1 MATPKPIKRDSM
13 NLPIPFWEFVAMM
26 AAIFGLQ
33 ALGIDVMLP
42 ALPLIGESFHTASPN
57 DQQLVVFA
65 FVLGFGF
72 PQLVFGPISDRFGRK
87 VLLQFSLA
95 GYFIA
100 SFLCMIA
107 PSFYWLLAF
116 RFIQGITCAGTRVS
130 AGAII
135 RDVSAGRAM
144 ARIMS
149 LVYTV
154 FMIVPILAP
163 AVGTLVMT
171 ALPWEWIFGVL
182 GLFSLTVFVWT
193 TFRLPQTLPEEERRP
208 FSFKSIR
215 GAFHAV
221 MTNRISLGYMIAS
234 GVIFGCLF
242 SFIGSSEQVFDI
254 VFERGDNFWI
264 WFAGIAGFLAI
275 MNFMN
280 SRAVDKLGMR
290 RISHTVLFVFIFLSL
305 INFLWMQFVGQDFWV
320 FYILFAMTF
329 GSFGMIGANFT
340 SLALEPMGKQ
350 AGTANAVYGFITM
363 TVSSLIGIGVARVFD
378 GTVRPLLLAFVTLG
392 LISLVVILITE
403 KGKLFG
409 VGEGKEAE
417 TL

>member
-1 MATPKPIKRDSM
+1 MTQTKPIKRDSM
-13 NLPIPFWEFVAMM
+13 DLPIPFWEFVAMM
-26 AAIFGLQ
+26 AAVFGLQ
-33 ALGIDVMLP
+33 ALGIDIMLP
-42 ALPLIGESFHTASPN
+42 ALPLIAEEFHTVNPN

-87 VLLQFSLA
+87 ILLQFSLV
-95 GYFIA
+95 GYFLT

-107 PSFYWLLAF
+107 PSFYLLLAF
-116 RFIQGITCAGTRVS
+116 RFLQGITCAGTRVA

-144 ARIMS
+144 AKIMS

-163 AVGTLVMT
+163 AAGTLVMT
-171 ALPWEWIFGVL
+171 ALPWEWIFGIL
-182 GLFSLTVFVWT
+182 GLFSFSVFVWT

-208 FSFKSIR
+208 FSLKSVR

-242 SFIGSSEQVFDI
+242 SFIGSSEQVFDV

-264 WFAGIAGFLAI
+264 WFAGIAGLLAV

-290 RISHTVLFVFIFLSL
+290 RISHTVLFVFIALSL
-305 INFLWMQFVGQDFWV
+305 INLLWMQFIGQDFWV

-329 GSFGMIGANFT
+329 GCFGMIGANFT
-340 SLALEPMGKQ
+340 SLALEPMGKL

-363 TVSSLIGIGVARVFD
+363 TVSSLIGIAVARVFD
-378 GTVRPLLLAFVTLG
+378 GTVRPLLLAFVILG
-392 LISLVVILITE
+392 LTSLMIILYTE

-409 VGEGKEAE
+409 VGEGKEA
-417 TL
+417 